1 MLALL
6 RPRALG
12 VTIACMTRTVVV
24 VDDNERFR
32 TWACDLLARE
42 GYAVIGDAGAGE
54 DGLRLIDALRPDV
67 LVLDVQLPDISG
79 FEVAR
84 RLAQRT
90 FAPDIVLISAR
101 DREDFGA
108 AVLHCGARA
117 FIGKSE
123 LSGGALRA
131 ALEG

>member
-1 MLALL
+1 MS
-6 RPRALG
+6 
-12 VTIACMTRTVVV
+12 RTVVI

-67 LVLDVQLPDISG
+67 LVLDVQLPDMSG

-84 RLAQRT
+84 RLSRGAAT
-90 FAPDIVLISAR
+90 PAVVLISAR
-101 DREDFGA
+101 DRDDFGT
-108 AVLHCGARA
+108 AVLHSGAQA
-117 FIGKSE
+117 FIGKSD
-123 LSGGALRA
+123 LSGTSLRA
-131 ALEG
+131 VLEG